1 MVSDLVLA
9 GSALSLQVLGYACLR
24 GSLNRKGRAWLFTLF
39 TSILYSLS
47 SLRSIMRLHTS
58 INDGGDTLRY
68 YYANETVVDRFLII
82 FLISY
87 LTLDCIVGPF
97 EYKEHLQVGSTWI
110 HHSIFISYS
119 LYILNTNISSVYIT
133 LSPVE
138 IPTLVLALG
147 SIIPVLRS
155 DELFGLSFFLFRI
168 LYIIPLS
175 LHIYSIENNRRVLMC
190 SGFILSSMMNVYWF
204 YCWCISYRKKCLKG

>member
-1 MVSDLVLA
+1 MVSDVVLA
-9 GSALSLQVLGYACLR
+9 GSAVSLQLVGYACLR

-68 YYANETVVDRFLII
+68 YYANENVVDRFLII

-87 LTLDCIVGPF
+87 LGLDCIIGPF
-97 EYKEHLQVGSTWI
+97 EYKEYLQVGSTWI

-119 LYILNTNISSVYIT
+119 LYILNTNISSVFIT

-175 LHIYSIENNRRVLMC
+175 LHIYSIENNRRMLMC